1 MLQILKTSLYNVI
14 VVFGQTKTLY
24 GVKMKFNQIIAPSM
38 KELFI
43 KEIEA
48 LILSGQLKVGEK
60 LPTERELADEMKISR
75 TIVNLGL
82 SELKNKGFIDIV
94 PRKGAF
100 VADYSRN
107 GKLDTLISIIN
118 FNGGR
123 FDKKTVNSIMEFR
136 RINEGEGTYLATKY
150 RTDEDVAELKSI
162 LNEVRNCD
170 DPMEIAQKLFKFHH
184 VILCASGNNIFPLV
198 YNAFETF
205 FLKLISSLFAY
216 CDKNSVIDGLE
227 NLVVA
232 IEQQD
237 CDEAKRQIEQI
248 LSSGI
253 EVINKRCIDYSV
265 Y

>member
-1 MLQILKTSLYNVI
+1 
-14 VVFGQTKTLY
+14 
-24 GVKMKFNQIIAPSM
+24 MKFNQIIAPSM

-100 VADYSRN
+100 VADYAKN

-136 RINEGEGTYLATKY
+136 RINEGEGTYLAANIA
-150 RTDEDVAELKSI
+150 RT
-162 LNEVRNCD
+162 
-170 DPMEIAQKLFKFHH
+170 M
-184 VILCASGNNIFPLV
+184 
-198 YNAFETF
+198 T
-205 FLKLISSLFAY
+205 
-216 CDKNSVIDGLE
+216 
-227 NLVVA
+227 
-232 IEQQD
+232 
-237 CDEAKRQIEQI
+237 
-248 LSSGI
+248 
-253 EVINKRCIDYSV
+253 
-265 Y
+265 

>member
-1 MLQILKTSLYNVI
+1 
-14 VVFGQTKTLY
+14 
-24 GVKMKFNQIIAPSM
+24 MKFNQIIAPSM

-100 VADYSRN
+100 VADYAKN

-136 RINEGEGTYLATKY
+136 RINEGEGTYLAAKY
-150 RTDEDVAELKSI
+150 RTDDDVKQLKSI
-162 LNEVRNCD
+162 LEDVKNCD
-170 DPMEIAQKLFKFHH
+170 DRVEIAHKLFKFHH
-184 VILCASGNNIFPLV
+184 MILCASGNNIFPLV
-198 YNAFETF
+198 YNAFEVF
-205 FLKLISSLFAY
+205 FLKLISSLFGY
-216 CDKNSVIDGLE
+216 CDKEEILFGLD

-232 IEQQD
+232 IEQKD
-237 CDEAKRQIEQI
+237 CDGARNQIETI
-248 LSSGI
+248 FKNGI
-253 EVINKRCIDYSV
+253 EDINKHCIDYSV

>member
-1 MLQILKTSLYNVI
+1 
-14 VVFGQTKTLY
+14 
-24 GVKMKFNQIIAPSM
+24 MKFNQIIAPSM

-100 VADYSRN
+100 VADYAKN

-136 RINEGEGTYLATKY
+136 RINEGEGTYLAAKY
-150 RTDEDVAELKSI
+150 RTDDDVKQLKSI
-162 LNEVRNCD
+162 LEDVKNCD
-170 DPMEIAQKLFKFHH
+170 DRVEIAHKLFKFHH
-184 VILCASGNNIFPLV
+184 VILCASML
-198 YNAFETF
+198 
-205 FLKLISSLFAY
+205 LKVFSS
-216 CDKNSVIDGLE
+216 NSYLRFSAIATKRKYFSGLTIWLWQSSKRTAMAHAIKSKQFSKTVSKTSINTALTIRYIDSLSQNTHKLRLTGCNR
-227 NLVVA
+227 NL
-232 IEQQD
+232 
-237 CDEAKRQIEQI
+237 
-248 LSSGI
+248 
-253 EVINKRCIDYSV
+253 
-265 Y
+265 